1 MKKSILFICLSLFI
15 SVIYAQKNE
24 DVLFTYGNDAVTKS
38 EFINAFKKN
47 NNIKTASEQEIREYL
62 NLYINFKL
70 KVKQGYSEGI
80 DTTDAF
86 IKELASYRS
95 QSAQQYLIDKE
106 VTEQLVLEAKERA
119 KYHIRASHILFTCP
133 LTASA
138 SDTLAAYKKALQIRS
153 KILKGDLSFFEAAV
167 LYSDD
172 KSAQDQYNPQ
182 SKRWQYGNKGELGY
196 FTVFD
201 LIYPFENGAYKTPVG
216 EISLPVRSAYGYH
229 LIYIQDKTKAMN
241 KITVKQIFIEDTLAR
256 MNQMSPLTVEKIKTI
271 EEQFKMGTEF
281 ETIAKNYSDD
291 KATKEK
297 GGELEP
303 FAPNRRTGNF
313 VQACINLKPGTYSLE
328 PIASNLGWHFIKVV
342 NIEYVDTENDNFT
355 NIIKG
360 KISRDQRS
368 HKSKESLTEKLK
380 NEYNYKDKNKDK
392 AFKFLAKNIPDNY
405 FKNPDTTDLS
415 KLKGIENLKPLFTFA
430 DQKEPVADFA
440 KFIARFQGM
449 DYKGDLVDFMN
460 ERFPFYVQ
468 DKILAYENSILEKKY
483 PEFNDLVTEYR
494 EGMILFEINTQKVW
508 NEALRDSIGIE
519 KFYESVKDQYNKPF
533 SEIRAIIVTEYQNE
547 LENRWVAE
555 LKKQYP
561 VTINEKVF
569 QSILKK

>member
-47 NNIKTASEQEIREYL
+47 NNIKTASEQELREYL